1 MLEPI
6 LLDSTSDTPLVELDK
21 EQGIFRFEGRSLPED
36 VIKFYAPIQNWFA
49 DYCANP
55 NEETV
60 IHFNL
65 EYFNSSTARIIVKM
79 LIGLEEVRKQGT
91 SKVSISWHYREK
103 DEVMMERGM
112 ELRSVLDIPF
122 DMIEG

>member
-1 MLEPI
+1 LEG
-6 LLDSTSDTPLVELDK
+6 SSDTPLVELDK
-21 EQGIFRFEGRSLPED
+21 DNGIFRFEGRSLPED

-49 DYCANP
+49 DYCASP
-55 NEETV
+55 NKETV

-79 LIGLEEVRKQGT
+79 LIGLEEIRQKGM
-91 SKVSISWHYREK
+91 SEVSISWHYRER
-103 DEVMMERGM
+103 DEVMLERGM
-112 ELRSVLDIPF
+112 ELKSVLDIPF